1 MKNFVGIDLGTTNSC
16 VCSYDGSETRI
27 WKSPEQN
34 DVTPSAIHIDR
45 RGHRDFGR
53 KALDQER
60 HSPDNTAVGFKP
72 FMGAIK
78 PYEFS
83 DAGVTLT
90 PEECSAEV
98 LETLFGY
105 LPEEIRN
112 APDTG
117 TVITVP
123 AAFDMMQRDAT
134 MWAATKAGIGN
145 FTLKTEPVAAVM
157 SVMRKRKADGTFLI
171 YDIGGGTTDIAIA
184 KSIGGR
190 VELLPQRGIQKCGG
204 RDFDQSLVDKVV
216 IPWLLET
223 FNLPED
229 FSDSPTYHSLTHH
242 QIFRSTEN
250 AKIELS
256 SREEAVIRLD
266 EMEAGTLDC
275 SGKEIY
281 VDIPLRRNTY
291 DELISEHVNATIDE
305 VRDTLS
311 VSGLTPHALECIVW
325 VGGPTIYKNLRD
337 RVSSELGIPVGD
349 LTVNPMTA
357 VAEGASLL
365 AASIDWDSEDRELK
379 KSIGQI
385 AQAELDATFKYIA
398 HTPTDTSQIRVQLK
412 EEATQGAQFQIEH
425 SDSGWT
431 SGRLQLKHGET
442 VEVSLTKDGENTF
455 RLSAYDA
462 VGDAI
467 PLKQNEIVIS
477 KTAVIVEEIPAPHT
491 ISLEVLRESDG
502 KPTLIHLVHAGD
514 TLPKQ
519 GEVEVKARKEL
530 EAGSSDSLKFRLWQ
544 GDTENPITDNR
555 FIGTMKIAG
564 TDFPSGEIAKGAAL
578 KCVYK
583 VRDSGH
589 IHIAVNVPS
598 IQENFIRQAYS
609 TEEGKIDYTSV
620 AGRTRVADEVRELSK
635 RIDDIGKVVDDS
647 RLRETKQRLKTPA
660 PHEEDPERWLNA
672 HGRVWEAK
680 RLIARVRKE
689 RLKEFHEIELS
700 GVVDSFKEV
709 RRDALPVEVREFDT
723 LRETAQH
730 ALDND
735 LESFEGHLDELK
747 LKDVKLHLLQDWYV
761 IELFRQLEV
770 SPPDRSADR
779 ERFNNLVESGNR
791 CLSKGISLDPADA
804 KKLRIVVKDLLNLLY
819 GSNRLIDVDIYL

>member
-34 DVTPSAIHIDR
+34 DVTPSAIHINR
-45 RGHRDFGR
+45 RGYRDFGR

-60 HSPDNTAVGFKP
+60 HNPDNTAMLFKP

-90 PEECSAEV
+90 PEECSAAV
-98 LETLFGY
+98 LKTLFGY

-112 APDTG
+112 DPDTG

-134 MWAATKAGIGN
+134 MRAATMAGIGN
-145 FTLKTEPVAAVM
+145 VRLMQEPVAAVM
-157 SVMRKRKADGTFLI
+157 SVMRKREADGTFLI

-184 KSIGGR
+184 KCISR
-190 VELLPQRGIQKCGG
+190 QVKLLALGGIQKCGG
-204 RDFDQSLVDKVV
+204 RNFDRLLVDNDVF
-216 IPWLLET
+216 PWLLEN

-229 FSDSPTYHSLTHH
+229 FAESPIYHALIR
-242 QIFRSTEN
+242 QVIRSTED

-266 EMEAGTLDC
+266 EMEAGTPDL
-275 SGKEIY
+275 SGKDIY

-291 DELISEHVNATIDE
+291 DERIAERVNATIDTA
-305 VRDTLS
+305 RDTLS
-311 VSGLTPHALECIVW
+311 DAGLMPRDLECIVW

-337 RVSSELGIPVGD
+337 KVSSELGIPGD
-349 LTVNPMTA
+349 LAVNPMTA
-357 VAEGASLL
+357 VAEGASLF
-365 AASIDWDSEDRELK
+365 AASIDWDSVDSGL
-379 KSIGQI
+379 IDPYAQI
-385 AQAELDATFKYIA
+385 LLPELDATFRYIA
-398 HTPTDTSQIRVQLK
+398 HTPTDTSQIDVQLK
-412 EEATQGAQFQIEH
+412 EEATQGVQFQIEH
-425 SDSGWT
+425 SDGGWT
-431 SGRLQLKHGET
+431 SGRLQLKHEET
-442 VEVSLTKDGENTF
+442 VEVALTEDGENTF
-455 RLSAYDA
+455 RLTAYDA

-467 PLKQNEIVIS
+467 PLKQNEIVIT
-477 KTAVIVEEIPAPHT
+477 KTAATVEVIPAPHT
-491 ISLEVLRESDG
+491 IALEVLRKSGG
-502 KPTLIHLVHAGD
+502 KPTLIHLVDAGD

-519 GEVEVKARKEL
+519 GEEEVKADKEL

-544 GDTENPITDNR
+544 GDIENPITDNR

-564 TDFPSGEIAKGAAL
+564 TDFPNGVIAKGASL
-578 KCVYK
+578 ECTYWVLG
-583 VRDSGH
+583 SGH
-589 IHIAVNVPS
+589 LLITVNVPS
-598 IQENFIRQAYS
+598 IGTIIRSPVYS
-609 TEEGKIDYTSV
+609 TEEGKIDYTAS
-620 AGRTRVADEVRELSK
+620 AGRTRVVDEVRELSK

-660 PHEEDPERWLNA
+660 PHEEDAERWLDA
-672 HGRVWEAK
+672 HARVWEAK
-680 RLIARVRKE
+680 RLLAKVRKE
-689 RLKEFHEIELS
+689 RLKEFHQIELD
-700 GVVDSFKEV
+700 GVVDSFKGV
-709 RRDALPVEVREFDT
+709 RRDTLPVEVRTFDT
-723 LRETAQH
+723 LTETAQH

-735 LESFEGHLDELK
+735 LESFEEYLEELERK
-747 LKDVKLHLLQDWYV
+747 NFKLHWLQDRFV
-761 IELFRQLEV
+761 IKLFRHLEA

-779 ERFNNLVESGNR
+779 RRFNNLVKSGNR

-804 KKLRIVVKDLLNLLY
+804 EELRIVVKELLNLLY